1 MQEKVRVCLIGCG
14 RAGMIHARGYAG
26 FAPWMFCGCKWKVM
40 PKVLAIVNEKAT
52 MVDCELPAGDMVL
65 AKINP
70 SFDKIT
76 VIPGEIEKF
85 VQFPNTDSLNATL
98 LHYQKGEKVME
109 ELPSHHQM
117 IIVGKQK
124 AKIVQVAKVFGWDRE
139 IIE

>member
-1 MQEKVRVCLIGCG
+1 
-14 RAGMIHARGYAG
+14 
-26 FAPWMFCGCKWKVM
+26 
-40 PKVLAIVNEKAT
+40 
-52 MVDCELPAGDMVL
+52 MVDCELPVGDMVL

-70 SFDKIT
+70 SFDRIT

-124 AKIVQVAKVFGWDRE
+124 AKIIQIAKVFGWKCE
-139 IIE
+139 VIE

>member
-1 MQEKVRVCLIGCG
+1 M
-14 RAGMIHARGYAG
+14 
-26 FAPWMFCGCKWKVM
+26 
-40 PKVLAIVNEKAT
+40 
-52 MVDCELPAGDMVL
+52 
-65 AKINP
+65 
-70 SFDKIT
+70 
-76 VIPGEIEKF
+76 IPGEIEKV

-124 AKIVQVAKVFGWDRE
+124 AKIVQIAKVCGWDCE